1 MSMVFAA
8 AGIAVCCAVLLVIAS
23 RVPPPEDRTRALFLK
38 QFKNTMSLGVVGMCL
53 LILRILIFGRD

>member
-8 AGIAVCCAVLLVIAS
+8 AAIAVCCAILLVIAS
-23 RVPPPEDRTRALFLK
+23 RVPPPEDRARALALEG
-38 QFKNTMSLGVVGMCL
+38 FKNTMSLGVVGMCL